1 MSDLQTTIMPLSRKR
16 QSLVILA
23 LSVGAFALGVG
34 EFASMGLMLDMS
46 RGLNVTEP
54 QIGATISAYALGVMI
69 GAPLLAFVG
78 ANLKR
83 KPLLLLLALLYALAN
98 AASALAP
105 TYESLIVARFFSG
118 LPHGTYFGIA
128 TLLAASVS
136 PPSQKG
142 AAVSK
147 VMLGLSVAI
156 LLGNPLAVWLGQH
169 TSWRAAFA
177 FVGALSIL
185 TVLMVNWSVPANPN
199 EQKSSLSRE
208 LSAFNR
214 GEIWLALVMGF
225 FGFAGMFTVFSYL
238 APIMV
243 NVTGVSESWMPWMV
257 VLFGIGSI
265 VGMIGGGRIADR
277 MKFKGIGL
285 ILLWSIVVSL
295 IFPFAATS
303 LEGVAVATVA
313 VGTMMAMPVAMQA
326 HFMNIAGDAQVL
338 SAASNQAAL
347 NASNALGPW
356 LGGMAINGGL
366 GYNFLGP
373 IGAVTSILGL
383 ILWLIIFLMSKRT
396 VPV

>member
-1 MSDLQTTIMPLSRKR
+1 
-16 QSLVILA
+16 
-23 LSVGAFALGVG
+23 
-34 EFASMGLMLDMS
+34 
-46 RGLNVTEP
+46 
-54 QIGATISAYALGVMI
+54 
-69 GAPLLAFVG
+69 
-78 ANLKR
+78 
-83 KPLLLLLALLYALAN
+83 
-98 AASALAP
+98 
-105 TYESLIVARFFSG
+105 
-118 LPHGTYFGIA
+118 
-128 TLLAASVS
+128 
-136 PPSQKG
+136 
-142 AAVSK
+142 
-147 VMLGLSVAI
+147 
-156 LLGNPLAVWLGQH
+156 
-169 TSWRAAFA
+169 
-177 FVGALSIL
+177 
-185 TVLMVNWSVPANPN
+185 
-199 EQKSSLSRE
+199 
-208 LSAFNR
+208 
-214 GEIWLALVMGF
+214 
-225 FGFAGMFTVFSYL
+225 
-238 APIMV
+238 
-243 NVTGVSESWMPWMV
+243 VTGVSESWMPWMV

>member
-243 NVTGVSESWMPWMV
+243 NVTGVSESWDA
-257 VLFGIGSI
+257 LD
-265 VGMIGGGRIADR
+265 GRAVRHRFNCWHDR
-277 MKFKGIGL
+277 RRENSG
-285 ILLWSIVVSL
+285 
-295 IFPFAATS
+295 
-303 LEGVAVATVA
+303 
-313 VGTMMAMPVAMQA
+313 
-326 HFMNIAGDAQVL
+326 
-338 SAASNQAAL
+338 
-347 NASNALGPW
+347 
-356 LGGMAINGGL
+356 
-366 GYNFLGP
+366 
-373 IGAVTSILGL
+373 
-383 ILWLIIFLMSKRT
+383 
-396 VPV
+396 